1 VQIPRSRGGLS
12 GLILVLLG
20 AWGGLI
26 PLVGPYLKYGYT
38 PDRTWDLTQGRLYL
52 SVIPGA
58 VVLLA
63 GLVIVMTRSR
73 GLGGFFA
80 FVAALAGIWFIAGA
94 AVIELLPASLR
105 GSISTGTPIATTVTR
120 AILTSLGFYAGLG
133 ALILFFAAL
142 ALGRFSIA
150 AHKDHLRFGE
160 LAGAAGLAGAGA
172 AAYDS
177 YESRQGQP
185 GQYAPTQQY
194 PSGPDSFP
202 ASPDQYP
209 TSQDQYPTQDH
220 SNSTDP
226 FSAGPS
232 PYSQYP
238 TTEQQTPPAALVV
251 RLRWCG
257 TELVAAV
264 AEADGNRT
272 RRRRDASST
281 SFEDRGDHQVPRH
294 LRSRPYLVP
303 GI

>member
-1 VQIPRSRGGLS
+1 MAGAVQIPRSRGGLS

-26 PLVGPYLKYGYT
+26 PLVGPYLKFGYS
-38 PDRTWDLTQGRLYL
+38 PDRTWDLNQGRLYL
-52 SVIPGA
+52 SVLPGA

-63 GLVIVMTRSR
+63 GLVIAMTRSR
-73 GLGGFFA
+73 GLGGFLA

-94 AVIELLPASLR
+94 AVVELLPASLR
-105 GSISTGTPIATTVTR
+105 GSISTGTPIATTATR
-120 AILTSLGFYAGLG
+120 AILTYLGFYAGLG

-160 LAGAAGLAGAGA
+160 LAGAAALAGAGA
-172 AAYDS
+172 VAYDS

-185 GQYAPTQQY
+185 GQQYAPTQTQY
-194 PSGPDSFP
+194 PT
-202 ASPDQYP
+202 SPDQYP
-209 TSQDQYPTQDH
+209 TTQDQYPTQDH

-238 TTEQQTPPAALVV
+238 TTEQQTPSAA
-251 RLRWCG
+251 
-257 TELVAAV
+257 
-264 AEADGNRT
+264 
-272 RRRRDASST
+272 
-281 SFEDRGDHQVPRH
+281 F
-294 LRSRPYLVP
+294 P
-303 GI
+303 GEQDPFPPQQH